1 VSGNS
6 DAFSPVETV
15 GTSCPVTGQLNTS
28 RATTANRGLADN
40 NAMPE
45 TTLLDAE
52 KERATRPCGDPVR
65 RAIEAVGANLLYLPP
80 YSLDFN
86 PSKTPWPS

>member
-1 VSGNS
+1 
-6 DAFSPVETV
+6 
-15 GTSCPVTGQLNTS
+15 
-28 RATTANRGLADN
+28 
-40 NAMPE
+40 MPE

-80 YSLDFN
+80 YSPDFN